1 MEEKKMPI
9 TKSRIKAQFTM
20 VALVGVL
27 IMIIVYSQ
35 LYPIIEP
42 FINTLIATSDPA
54 TATVISLIPFF
65 IAVSILLS
73 VLYYIMPSGRR

>member
-1 MEEKKMPI
+1 ML
-9 TKSRIKAQFTM
+9 TKTRLKGQFTM

-42 FINTLIATSDPA
+42 FITSLVTTSDPA
-54 TATVISLIPFF
+54 TATIISLIPFF

-73 VLYYIMPSGRR
+73 VLYYIMPGRR

>member
-1 MEEKKMPI
+1 MEKKKTML
-9 TKSRIKAQFTM
+9 TTTRLKGQFTM

-35 LYPIIEP
+35 LYPILEP
-42 FINTLIATSDPA
+42 FITSLTSTTDPA
-54 TATVISLIPFF
+54 TATIISLLPFF

-73 VLYYIMPSGRR
+73 IIYYIVPGGRR

>member
-1 MEEKKMPI
+1 ML
-9 TKSRIKAQFTM
+9 TTSRIKAQFTM

-35 LYPIIEP
+35 LYPILEP
-42 FINTLIATSDPA
+42 FITQLCAQSDPA
-54 TATVISLIPFF
+54 TATIVSLIPFF